1 MSDKQVI
8 IITGTSKGSGYGMAE
23 YFLEKGFFVFGCSRG
38 KSAIDSENYNH
49 TQVDI
54 TDELQVQRW
63 MRSIKKSGRKIDAVV
78 SNAGLV
84 ESALQMVVTSGKIV
98 EEIIKNNFI
107 GSYFVCRE
115 ASKIMISQN
124 YGRIVTISSTMTA
137 LHEPGTS
144 AYSASKSAV
153 VEMTKVLAKEV
164 APFGVTCNVVSPA
177 MILNDRSLAF
187 GEEWTNRILDKQTIK
202 RKVTI
207 EEICHVISFLIAPE
221 SSGIT
226 GEVIHMGLVS

>member
-1 MSDKQVI
+1 MSDKQVL
-8 IITGTSKGSGYGMAE
+8 IITGTSKGTGRGMAE
-23 YFLEKGFFVFGCSRG
+23 YFLDKGYKVFGCSRG
-38 KSAIDSENYNH
+38 ESSIKLENFNH
-49 TQVDI
+49 TQVDV
-54 TDELQVQRW
+54 TDELQVQKW
-63 MRSIKKSGRKIDAVV
+63 MRSMKKTNKKIDAVI

-98 EEIIKNNFI
+98 QEIIQNNFI

-115 ASKIMISQN
+115 AAKIMVSQN

-164 APFGVTCNVVSPA
+164 APFSVTCNVVSPA
-177 MILNDRSLAF
+177 MILNERSLAF
-187 GEEWTNRILDKQTIK
+187 GEEWTNRILDKQSIK

-207 EEICHVISFLIAPE
+207 EEVCHVISFLIAPE
-221 SSGIT
+221 SSCIT
-226 GEVIHMGLVS
+226 GEVIHMGIVN